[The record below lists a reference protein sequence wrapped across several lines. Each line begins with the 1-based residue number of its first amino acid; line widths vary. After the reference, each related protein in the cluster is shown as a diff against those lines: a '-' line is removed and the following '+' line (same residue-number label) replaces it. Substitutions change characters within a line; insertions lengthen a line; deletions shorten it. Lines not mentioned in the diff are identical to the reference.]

1 MSQFGTVAVIM
12 YVIWSLTMT
21 GVLYDG
27 PKWAWLAEL
36 VRYRSTSLTKV
47 SDPIFGQ
54 IRVQGSVP

>member
-36 VRYRSTSLTKV
+36 VRYCSILTKV
-47 SDPIFGQ
+47 SDPIFDQ